1 MSRRLPNYLRAH
13 RKTAGLSQRELAFLL
28 GCGDGAKICR
38 YEHGAQQP
46 SLESVLAYEAVFGAP
61 ARELFA
67 GVFEKVEERIQ
78 ERAQSLARKLSAA
91 KPTPRTSHKVALLSR
106 ISSGPGSGSERTP

>member
-38 YEHGAQQP
+38 YEHGTQQP
-46 SLESVLAYEAVFGAP
+46 NLEGVLAYEAVFGVP
-61 ARELFA
+61 ARKLFA
-67 GVFEKVEERIQ
+67 GVFAKVEERIQ

-106 ISSGPGSGSERTP
+106 ISSGPVPPRQS